1 MVLDF
6 KSLKFKI
13 ENFSQNPSAL
23 RGYPLVVYT
32 SIDGFVSVTLFQL
45 LQVEGATPDRQCQPG
60 TNQHSIFP
68 LGIPGS
74 LFGCNQA
81 LLSTRLKDV
90 QNLGATRLSFLLVFM
105 LSLF

>member
-1 MVLDF
+1 MIFPQVFNLLLYWMGSDRTIIFRSKVYVLDI
-6 KSLKFKI
+6 KVSYV
-13 ENFSQNPSAL
+13 FS
-23 RGYPLVVYT
+23 G
-32 SIDGFVSVTLFQL
+32 LFRL

-60 TNQHSIFP
+60 TNQHSTFP

-81 LLSTRLKDV
+81 LLSTHLKDV

>member
-23 RGYPLVVYT
+23 RVPSSGVHIYRWLWF
-32 SIDGFVSVTLFQL
+32 SGLFRL
-45 LQVEGATPDRQCQPG
+45 LRVEGATPDRQCQPG
-60 TNQHSIFP
+60 TNQHPTFP

-74 LFGCNQA
+74 LFGCKQA